1 MTIDYNKYNYTKIGS
16 YSNVLY
22 EWPNDSQRDY
32 SQWVLE
38 LNTRMAPLGHKIA
51 MAHPEWT
58 LVMTGGFNSNIE
70 PKRSGIVNVK
80 VVCED
85 EVIGTIGLDSWKTG
99 TPYSISCD
107 KIANARERG
116 RAAWTTKLE
125 KAYKLVE
132 ENFAPV
138 SLPTKVQRA
147 VSNLSQVISAAAYGR
162 QRAFNEGMSKLH
174 PALAAYI
181 VNNLAEISKAPE
193 LVGVNMQLEV
203 IPTLVEDQRVA
214 DSFSYAV
221 RNGHGHTVL
230 IHKDKYLVQSTAAP
244 SGDFHV
250 LTASDLTEDMASKIG
265 LLKALDS
272 DNEIIEGVGV
282 RTNGNAYFIL

>member
-1 MTIDYNKYNYTKIGS
+1 MTIDYNKNNYTKIGS

-22 EWPNDSQRDY
+22 EWPNDSQHDY
-32 SQWVLE
+32 NQWTLE
-38 LNTRMAPLGHKIA
+38 LNARMAPLVHKIA

-138 SLPTKVQRA
+138 SLPTKMHRA
-147 VSNLSQVISAAAYGR
+147 VNNLSQVISTAVYNR
-162 QRAFNEGMSKLH
+162 SRACSDALTRLH

-193 LVGVNMQLEV
+193 MVGVSTQLEV
-203 IPTLVEDQRVA
+203 IPTLLEDKRIGE
-214 DSFSYAV
+214 SFSHAT
-221 RNGHGHTVL
+221 RNGQGFVVV
-230 IHKDKYLVQSTAAP
+230 IHKDKYLVKANAAP

-265 LLKALDS
+265 LLKALDT